1 MEGNDYIND
10 LLMCS
15 RLMYN
20 ANNEK
25 ITSYSFSSVGRT

>member
-10 LLMCS
+10 LLMGS

-25 ITSYSFSSVGRT
+25 IAAYGFSSVGRT